1 MNYEQK
7 LLEVA
12 SWLTQDAM
20 RSSKLINGGSFLR
33 ARTGWERRGIKNG
46 ESIYEHVCKVALAA
60 HYLLKT
66 PESLD
71 MGFGHDLPE
80 LIEFDYIPW
89 EINPNEKKRREHI
102 AMEALRDE
110 LPNGDY
116 WYDVWNEFERK
127 DGIAF
132 HIFELDKICPAIQ
145 ALEYMKV
152 YKNHN
157 LGEFYPYARS
167 KLKTPKLIQL
177 LDEMYFEV
185 QIPMNVN
192 PYEIYFDKLKLI
204 TL

>member
-80 LIEFDYIPW
+80 LIELSRRYKFNPVGEGGELET
-89 EINPNEKKRREHI
+89 EI
-102 AMEALRDE
+102 
-110 LPNGDY
+110 
-116 WYDVWNEFERK
+116 VS
-127 DGIAF
+127 
-132 HIFELDKICPAIQ
+132 CP
-145 ALEYMKV
+145 LFK
-152 YKNHN
+152 
-157 LGEFYPYARS
+157 
-167 KLKTPKLIQL
+167 
-177 LDEMYFEV
+177 
-185 QIPMNVN
+185 
-192 PYEIYFDKLKLI
+192 
-204 TL
+204 